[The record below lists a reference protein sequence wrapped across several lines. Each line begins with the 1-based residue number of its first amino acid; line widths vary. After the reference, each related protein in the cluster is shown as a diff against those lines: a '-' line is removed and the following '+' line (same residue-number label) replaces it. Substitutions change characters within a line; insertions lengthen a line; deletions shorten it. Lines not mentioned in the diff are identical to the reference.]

1 MPFIKF
7 ISGNSPSCRNIY
19 EYLYRDDRSIGDAV
33 FNIDGRETVPE
44 GEPWWSV
51 MDRTRRDC
59 GTQRAMANGRA
70 RRYEHIVISPDPRDD
85 VGLEDFRDYIDAFV
99 SEWFDDKVGRFQ
111 VAVVY
116 HDDNSERIAEGEE
129 GILHAH
135 IIINNTEL
143 ETSRRLSPRLTNQ
156 VIGRMCDAVNKTAL
170 DYGWHAFA
178 SNGASLTREE
188 MAAQGLSVG
197 RGRCVRGAMDMHY
210 ETTVPGEEP
219 KDLRPEDRPGPAVE
233 GAGGRPRD
241 TGNAPDTPDKVAS
254 ATGRGGDADAPGS
267 EDGTDRDSRKGAS
280 GASGEHKP
288 YILEITDPTGK
299 TVRIDATKLGISRQD
314 VRRTREEMAAMERKG
329 WSWKGDIRDRL
340 DTALRLAGSVGDFR
354 ELCDMMGIGIE
365 YNSQGQIKF
374 THPTAPDTRQVLGST
389 LGAAYTAEAIA
400 ERLSRKHADRVQRA
414 AANARTERYMDP
426 RERAAVA
433 REAREI
439 GTDDARHTRRFRRLA
454 DLIAYNDAHSIHSYE
469 DYPGDA
475 EGREALS
482 YARLLGLFDAGHQP
496 TRRAET
502 AQQAADRRA
511 YERDAR
517 GVGGPNAAQGRD
529 SRPQG
534 PNGPGG
540 ADEASRD
547 DRGRGPKR

>member
-19 EYLYRDDRSIGDAV
+19 EYLYRDNRSIGDAV
-33 FNIDGRETVPE
+33 FNIDGRETIAE

-51 MDRTRRDC
+51 MDRTRRDY
-59 GTQRAMANGRA
+59 GTQCAMANGRA

-85 VGLEDFRDYIDAFV
+85 VGFEDFRDYIDSFV

-116 HDDNSERIAEGEE
+116 HNDNSERIAEGEE

-156 VIGRMCDAVNKTAL
+156 VIGRMCDAVNQSAL

-197 RGRCVRGAMDMHY
+197 RGRRVRGAMDMHY

-219 KDLRPEDRPGPAVE
+219 NNWRPEDRRDPAVKDDSQGPKDTE
-233 GAGGRPRD
+233 STPEKVAEAAGKGGDGDVPESKD
-241 TGNAPDTPDKVAS
+241 GPDK
-254 ATGRGGDADAPGS
+254 TERGGTSTGP
-267 EDGTDRDSRKGAS
+267 E
-280 GASGEHKP
+280 EHKP

-314 VRRTREEMAAMERKG
+314 VRKTREEMAAQERKG

-365 YNSQGQIKF
+365 YNSRGQIKF

-414 AANARTERYMDP
+414 AAGTRSERYMGP

-433 REAREI
+433 REARDI
-439 GTDDARHTRRFRRLA
+439 GTDDAAQTRRFHRLA
-454 DLIAYNDAHSIHSYE
+454 DLVAYNDAHSIHSYE
-469 DYPGDA
+469 DYPADA

-496 TRRAET
+496 VRRAET

-511 YERDAR
+511 YERDAK
-517 GVGGPNAAQGRD
+517 GEGGPNGAQGQG
-529 SRPQG
+529 SRPQD

-547 DRGRGPKR
+547 DRGHGPKR